1 MAFGLKPVRYKDGSP
16 YNGAAN
22 VYYVPASDGTALFV
36 GDPVIIAGSGDADG
50 VPSVTRAAAGV
61 RVTGAVVGFTG
72 NPNVSTDTGL
82 RVGYRAASTED
93 YVLVADSP
101 DLLFEVNE
109 DAVGGA
115 LAVTDIGLNLD
126 LVAAAGSTVTKKS
139 GYALDSSTKATTAA
153 QVRLQGKSPTVDN
166 AIGSTSTVWLV
177 TLVESTDLTDGVN
190 TGI

>member
-1 MAFGLKPVRYKDGSP
+1 MAFGLKPVRHKDGSP

-61 RVTGAVVGFTG
+61 RITGVVVGFTG

-82 RVGYRAASTED
+82 RAGYRAASTED
-93 YVLVADSP
+93 YVLVADST